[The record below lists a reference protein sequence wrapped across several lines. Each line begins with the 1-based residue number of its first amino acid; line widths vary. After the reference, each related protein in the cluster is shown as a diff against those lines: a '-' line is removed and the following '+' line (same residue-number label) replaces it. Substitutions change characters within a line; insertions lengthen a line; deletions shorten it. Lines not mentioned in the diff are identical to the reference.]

1 MKMDTVLTYI
11 LPTIFIV
18 LVAFWAVEHFADLRL
33 ALDSSVEQ
41 HNMQSFAERKVS
53 ESESLSFIGSGDL
66 KAAISR

>member
-1 MKMDTVLTYI
+1 MKMDTFLTYI
-11 LPTIFIV
+11 LPTVFIV
-18 LVAFWAVEHFADLRL
+18 LVAIFAVEHFADIRS

-53 ESESLSFIGSGDL
+53 ENDSLSFIGSGDL